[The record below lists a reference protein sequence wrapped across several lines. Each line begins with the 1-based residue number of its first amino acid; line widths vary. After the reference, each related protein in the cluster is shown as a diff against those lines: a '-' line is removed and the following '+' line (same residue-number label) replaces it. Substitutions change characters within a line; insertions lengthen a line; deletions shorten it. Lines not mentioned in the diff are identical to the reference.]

1 MEKTDRGKRQHYVPS
16 VQTKNAASRSERVVQ
31 LPLIIK
37 SMASIKLLN
46 ENALLA
52 WPYITGNN

>member
-1 MEKTDRGKRQHYVPS
+1 MDEGKRQHDGPS
-16 VQTKNAASRSERVVQ
+16 VQTKNAARRSERVVQ

-46 ENALLA
+46 EIALLS
-52 WPYITGNN
+52 WPYIAGNN